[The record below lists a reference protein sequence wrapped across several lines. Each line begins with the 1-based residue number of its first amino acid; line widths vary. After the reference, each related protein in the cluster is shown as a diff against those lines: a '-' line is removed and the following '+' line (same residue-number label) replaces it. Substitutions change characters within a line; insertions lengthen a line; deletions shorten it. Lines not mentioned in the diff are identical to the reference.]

1 MTPSLG
7 ARTWI
12 QAAKDLKKFFD
23 QIPDEDPVGLMMV
36 IAELWSNDEER
47 VVAAEQALAEII
59 DGPEGHLLF
68 DFAERTNGDSA
79 FFSIMLLIVCS
90 ATHHAIGKCFK

>member
-1 MTPSLG
+1 MIKFVMIAFG
-7 ARTWI
+7 IIVAARLI
-12 QAAKDLKKFFD
+12 SYPF
-23 QIPDEDPVGLMMV
+23 
-36 IAELWSNDEER
+36 AELWSR
-47 VVAAEQALAEII
+47 YATRM
-59 DGPEGHLLF
+59 F